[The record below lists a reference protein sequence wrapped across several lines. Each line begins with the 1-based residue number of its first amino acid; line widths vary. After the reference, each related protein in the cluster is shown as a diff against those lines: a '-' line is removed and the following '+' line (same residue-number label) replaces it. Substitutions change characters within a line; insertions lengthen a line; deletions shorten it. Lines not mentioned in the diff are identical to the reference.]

1 MFKGGSGHML
11 RRCFAAQVHRADGR
25 QRGPRHNPREMLPQR
40 RIDMAVA
47 KVSEITAESTESFED
62 AIRQGIDRA
71 SKTLHGIRGAWVK
84 EQKVTVDN
92 GRITNFRVHMKVTFV
107 LD

>member
-1 MFKGGSGHML
+1 
-11 RRCFAAQVHRADGR
+11 
-25 QRGPRHNPREMLPQR
+25 MLPQR

-71 SKTLHGIRGAWVK
+71 SKTLHGIRGRLGQGT
-84 EQKVTVDN
+84 ESDRRERQDHQFPGSHEGDLRT
-92 GRITNFRVHMKVTFV
+92 
-107 LD
+107 